1 MSASITLLCE
11 DQRTDIFVRRFLRH
25 RFDPRDIYTLPLPT
39 KGSGE
44 QWVREQYPKQL
55 RDIRGRQRKVLL
67 VVTDADANTTTVRR
81 SLLERQCDTEGIS
94 RTHTRDPVIVAIP
107 RRNIET
113 WLWHLQSH
121 QPVDETYDYK
131 PRFRSLQTASLRGLA
146 DELFRMCHREQRLLV
161 TAPSSL
167 QQACL
172 EYPKL
177 TRLLR

>member
-1 MSASITLLCE
+1 M
-11 DQRTDIFVRRFLRH
+11 
-25 RFDPRDIYTLPLPT
+25 
-39 KGSGE
+39 
-44 QWVREQYPKQL
+44 REQFPKQL
-55 RDIRGRQRKVLL
+55 RDTRGRQRRVLL
-67 VVTDADANTTTVRR
+67 VVTDADVNTTAVRR
-81 SLLERQCDTEGIS
+81 TLLERQCDTEGVS
-94 RTHTRDPVIVAIP
+94 RTQTTDPVIVAIP

-121 QPVDETYDYK
+121 ETVDETYDYK
-131 PRFRSLQTASLRGLA
+131 PRFRGLETASLRGLA

-177 TRLLR
+177 TLILR